1 MVGGLYNTPHGL
13 TNAVILPAVLRYNY
27 PEIKGKVKYLARAC
41 GADSEDF
48 QGLINWIEA
57 LYEEFMI
64 PHSLGELGVLN
75 QDIDKLV
82 EMVVND
88 ICFPTN
94 PRPISKSQLNTFIT
108 DAITNSVIG
117 FLPS

>member
-1 MVGGLYNTPHGL
+1 
-13 TNAVILPAVLRYNY
+13 
-27 PEIKGKVKYLARAC
+27 
-41 GADSEDF
+41 
-48 QGLINWIEA
+48 
-57 LYEEFMI
+57 MI

-108 DAITNSVIG
+108 DAINKTW
-117 FLPS
+117 